1 MNKYFFYFVAGV
13 DNEVLPSNQV
23 VGVVG
28 FPASLE
34 CDVRSAIEHGDQLLL
49 VLWYKEGQA
58 SPIYT
63 FDARDGGS
71 LTSSRHYSDDTV
83 LAQRGRMKVT
93 SQKAILTID
102 PVRREDSGTFKCRT
116 DFKKSPTKNS
126 IINLTV
132 LVPPNKPIVRDA
144 NGRRM
149 VGRLGPFK
157 VGDQLIA
164 TCITSGGNPTP
175 KVTWW
180 RENELID
187 ESFEVNSGH
196 TTNTLKLDDVVSKED
211 LNTVFTCQAVNNNR
225 SVPVSTSLRL
235 DITSITNGFSFST
248 GDACN
253 CGLNQAS
260 EGIYYAH
267 EVVDGVV
274 VHVPPVDVRILENK
288 GRPLSNGKET
298 HLRCVSTG
306 SRPMPVFR
314 WFVGGR
320 ELIDEAMT
328 VEQNLD
334 TLVSHSEISYL
345 PKSSENGKTI
355 VCRATNEYFP
365 DHPKED
371 SYVLNVHYVPIA
383 IVSFGPSLDP
393 DNIREGD
400 DVYFECHVKTNPKFY
415 NITWRLN
422 GKFLLESIPEGI
434 IIGNQTLVLQ
444 NVQLEHAG
452 LFTCI
457 ASNSEGDGESN
468 AQYLNVKY
476 PSGNRRIVDIPS
488 EHFSSDH
495 DQSILNYSSDYI
507 KELEGPA
514 EEEDVVSPR
523 NSILRNDIS
532 GYIFCWAVN
541 SVGEQR
547 LPCKFEVVKESRPD
561 SPRHCRVQNVTW
573 ESARVEC
580 RSGFDGGHPPMYIL
594 EVSRIALESDT
605 QPKIVYNLSN
615 LYQPAFELTN
625 LTPGTSYSLRAYTS
639 NNLGRSTV
647 RELNITTLNPAEKRI
662 AEMKSKPSLINV
674 LLSENKD
681 NSGDSILP
689 LEGLGDDQAIIESQE
704 PQIGLTWLAILCGV
718 CVGLGLLSF
727 VIILLVR
734 NRIRRQNLNVHHRR
748 SSSTGSGAS
757 LNDRRYDAVSTNTPE
772 KLDCALRTFSRQPH
786 QQKRGMEYGAR
797 RLSDCTSSITSKNE
811 SKTCS
816 SIIELPSYDATFV
829 DQVTDKKITSVGGHE
844 VVSLIDDSNLP
855 LPPATFCDFPP
866 SALTNYMSTSS
877 GVSDS
882 TLLVQNRNEEGSVKQ
897 SNLCNKTIDN
907 NLKIQFW
914 TAQRLRAHFN
924 ASDDLALEGVL
935 CLSTLLSLTLSFPE
949 LNPLDYFLWSYD
961 ENITNMASHNT
972 KVSLRP
978 PSAE

>member
-1 MNKYFFYFVAGV
+1 
-13 DNEVLPSNQV
+13 
-23 VGVVG
+23 
-28 FPASLE
+28 
-34 CDVRSAIEHGDQLLL
+34 
-49 VLWYKEGQA
+49 
-58 SPIYT
+58 
-63 FDARDGGS
+63 
-71 LTSSRHYSDDTV
+71 
-83 LAQRGRMKVT
+83 
-93 SQKAILTID
+93 
-102 PVRREDSGTFKCRT
+102 
-116 DFKKSPTKNS
+116 
-126 IINLTV
+126 
-132 LVPPNKPIVRDA
+132 
-144 NGRRM
+144 
-149 VGRLGPFK
+149 
-157 VGDQLIA
+157 
-164 TCITSGGNPTP
+164 
-175 KVTWW
+175 
-180 RENELID
+180 
-187 ESFEVNSGH
+187 
-196 TTNTLKLDDVVSKED
+196 
-211 LNTVFTCQAVNNNR
+211 
-225 SVPVSTSLRL
+225 
-235 DITSITNGFSFST
+235 
-248 GDACN
+248 
-253 CGLNQAS
+253 
-260 EGIYYAH
+260 
-267 EVVDGVV
+267 
-274 VHVPPVDVRILENK
+274 
-288 GRPLSNGKET
+288 
-298 HLRCVSTG
+298 
-306 SRPMPVFR
+306 
-314 WFVGGR
+314 
-320 ELIDEAMT
+320 
-328 VEQNLD
+328 
-334 TLVSHSEISYL
+334 
-345 PKSSENGKTI
+345 
-355 VCRATNEYFP
+355 
-365 DHPKED
+365 
-371 SYVLNVHYVPIA
+371 
-383 IVSFGPSLDP
+383 
-393 DNIREGD
+393 
-400 DVYFECHVKTNPKFY
+400 
-415 NITWRLN
+415 
-422 GKFLLESIPEGI
+422 
-434 IIGNQTLVLQ
+434 
-444 NVQLEHAG
+444 LEHAG

-468 AQYLNVKY
+468 AQYLNVKFSPRCRPHQRIKY
-476 PSGNRRIVDIPS
+476 GVSRKSSKEIPCLVDANPEPKTFNWKFHSRLADPSGNRRIVDIPS

-816 SIIELPSYDATFV
+816 SIIEWDVQHHQTEQHVLSEPQDNRKYSTLPRLPSYDATFV

-882 TLLVQNRNEEGSVKQ
+882 TLLVQNRNEEGSV
-897 SNLCNKTIDN
+897 
-907 NLKIQFW
+907 
-914 TAQRLRAHFN
+914 
-924 ASDDLALEGVL
+924 
-935 CLSTLLSLTLSFPE
+935 
-949 LNPLDYFLWSYD
+949 
-961 ENITNMASHNT
+961 
-972 KVSLRP
+972 
-978 PSAE
+978 